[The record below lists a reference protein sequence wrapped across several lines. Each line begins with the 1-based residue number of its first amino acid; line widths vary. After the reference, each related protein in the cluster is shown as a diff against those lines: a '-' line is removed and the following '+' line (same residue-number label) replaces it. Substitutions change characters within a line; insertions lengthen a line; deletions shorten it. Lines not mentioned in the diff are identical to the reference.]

1 MNFTFSPSMFI
12 PISSHPPDESPS
24 SFCQHP
30 GSPGWPQQFCW
41 FFILIALFL
50 IRSVIFSES
59 GRGPERFVK
68 KIPDARS
75 LMPVLPHG
83 VLDYNAGNISIDR
96 ETFLIPQS
104 QDMSQGQVCTCDTPQ
119 PKTPAICSLLSL
131 KIARGH
137 LLAAGNALI
146 GLGRIWCVQKK
157 PA

>member
-1 MNFTFSPSMFI
+1 MAAAVLLVLYLDCVVS
-12 PISSHPPDESPS
+12 DKE
-24 SFCQHP
+24 CDLP
-30 GSPGWPQQFCW
+30 GKRPG
-41 FFILIALFL
+41 AGK
-50 IRSVIFSES
+50 V
-59 GRGPERFVK
+59 GK

-75 LMPVLPHG
+75 LMPVLLHG
-83 VLDYNAGNISIDR
+83 VLEYSARNISIDR

-119 PKTPAICSLLSL
+119 AKTLAICSLLSL